1 MDNDGLLKPIETCW
15 PVPSHGPGWVKA
27 ECLRGLQIDDEMELG
42 GCLGGQVAGTCPLED
57 AIHVVDRSAE
67 KTGRNGF
74 KTPTAKG
81 GMGLRQIG
89 GELAANNRR

>member
-1 MDNDGLLKPIETCW
+1 MAPGGLR
-15 PVPSHGPGWVKA
+15 PSAFAVFKLMTRWNWVGA
-27 ECLRGLQIDDEMELG
+27 W
-42 GCLGGQVAGTCPLED
+42 AGKSPALVPLED
-57 AIHVVDRSAE
+57 AIHVVGRSPE